1 MRRTN
6 TDKLARLAAAL
17 CATVACMLVAA
28 GPALAAADDS
38 VGFAVTPLRFDVETG
53 PGMST
58 SHSITIT
65 NTDDVATTY
74 SFSKEDFEGDKDDPD
89 ASPVLLG
96 GKFESA
102 ISGFEWLSVPE
113 PVTIAPG
120 DSKTVTAK
128 VDVPAGA
135 SGGHYVA
142 LIVSSAPQ
150 AAGSVIAQS
159 RIAVLFMVNAGGV
172 PPPDIIITEIQEVG
186 PGRVVT
192 EYINGGKTATT
203 NTTGVLE
210 RNPVGPGPTT
220 RIKGK
225 CTQDVLPGAAGTC
238 EFVDEEGE
246 GEGKGTGEVDPG
258 LLPVGPVEESVS
270 IVADAGDSEGTAAR
284 GELPT
289 EWAGAWSSLL
299 LPLVGVALFV
309 LYFLFLRRRRK
320 DGEDGEDSGLDFVT
334 DGPE

>member
-1 MRRTN
+1 
-6 TDKLARLAAAL
+6 
-17 CATVACMLVAA
+17 MLVAA

-38 VGFAVTPLRFDVETG
+38 VGFSVSPLRFDVETG
-53 PGMST
+53 AGMST

-74 SFSKEDFEGDKDDPD
+74 AFSKEDFEGDKDDPD

-102 ISGFEWLSVPE
+102 ISGFDWLSVPE
-113 PVTIAPG
+113 PVTIAPD
-120 DSKTVTAK
+120 DSKTVTVK

-135 SGGHYVA
+135 TGGRYVA
-142 LIVSSAPQ
+142 LIVSGAPQ

-172 PPPDIIITEIQEVG
+172 PPPDIIITEIQEVV

-192 EYINGGKTATT
+192 EFINGGKTATT
-203 NTTGVLE
+203 NTSGVLE
-210 RNPVGPGPTT
+210 RNPVGPGATT
-220 RIKGK
+220 RIKGN

-246 GEGKGTGEVDPG
+246 GKGEVDPG

-270 IVADAGDSEGTAAR
+270 IVAEAGDSEGTAAR

-289 EWAGAWSSLL
+289 EWAGTWSSLL

-320 DGEDGEDSGLDFVT
+320 DEEEGEDSGLDFVT
-334 DGPE
+334 DGPA

>member
-1 MRRTN
+1 
-6 TDKLARLAAAL
+6 
-17 CATVACMLVAA
+17 MLVVA
-28 GPALAAADDS
+28 GPAIGAADDS
-38 VGFAVTPLRFDVETG
+38 VGFGVTPLRFDVETG
-53 PGMST
+53 PGKST

-65 NTDDVATTY
+65 NTDDVTTTY

-89 ASPVLLG
+89 ASPVLMG

-102 ISGFEWLSVPE
+102 ISGYEWLAVPE

-120 DSKTVTAK
+120 DSKTVSAK
-128 VDVPAGA
+128 VNVPAGA
-135 SGGHYVA
+135 TGGHYAA
-142 LIVSSAPQ
+142 LIVSSAPRT
-150 AAGSVIAQS
+150 AGNVVAQS
-159 RIAVLFMVNAGGV
+159 RLAVLFMMNAGGV

-192 EYINGGKTATT
+192 EYINGGRTATT
-203 NTTGVLE
+203 TTTGVLE
-210 RNPVGPGPTT
+210 RNPVGPGPTK
-220 RIKGK
+220 RIEGT

-246 GEGKGTGEVDPG
+246 ADPG

-270 IVADAGDSEGTAAR
+270 IVGDAGDSEGTAAR

-320 DGEDGEDSGLDFVT
+320 DEEEGEDSGLDFVT
-334 DGPE
+334 GGPAKLT